1 MFTFSPMLICFFIP
15 NETIIKNKRLA
26 NFREKRRRKSVRKSQ
41 NASFSVEISNI
52 LNWKQLQKLLFHFNE
67 INSFRNSQINV
78 TFNCLLTTKSFKKT
92 PQKCMW
98 TKDQSM
104 ATSKNYVWTRTV
116 SQQITNR
123 LNACDLLYLIKWKQH
138 FS

>member
-1 MFTFSPMLICFFIP
+1 MLTFSLMLICFFIS

-92 PQKCMW
+92 HKSVCEL
-98 TKDQSM
+98 KI
-104 ATSKNYVWTRTV
+104 KVWP
-116 SQQITNR
+116 
-123 LNACDLLYLIKWKQH
+123 LLKIMYEPEQFLSRSLIGWMH
-138 FS
+138 VIYCT